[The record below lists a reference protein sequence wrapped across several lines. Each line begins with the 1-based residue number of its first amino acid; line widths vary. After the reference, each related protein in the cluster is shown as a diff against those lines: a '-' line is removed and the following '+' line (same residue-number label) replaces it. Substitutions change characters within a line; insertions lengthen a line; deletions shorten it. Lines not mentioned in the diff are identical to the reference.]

1 MSTLLACQDF
11 LRPLDFNGAN
21 GARDVGRVSRE
32 DVEAVLVFRH
42 SLGTRS
48 GAAHWR
54 GVLVAL
60 ATALLLGLF
69 ATATLAAVPND
80 PFFARQWGAS
90 NSGQPIP
97 TQGPNE
103 VLGGEVAGAPA
114 ADERALEA
122 WGVTSGSRS
131 IVIGETDTGVDYT
144 HPDLAANIWSNPGTI
159 GGCGAGTHGYNVLT
173 KACNPIDEETLADG
187 GYGGHGTHVAGILGA
202 VGNNGLGVAGVN
214 WQTTILP
221 VKWLQTANSAN
232 ETEHLV
238 EALKWLVQAQEAGVN
253 VRVVNDSPTFK
264 ESGPSPELEHE
275 IKVLGEHQI
284 LFVTSAGNDGSNDDA
299 ANVLRYPCKYRL
311 PNEICVTASN
321 NEDQLPSWA
330 NTGRETVN
338 LAAPGVSIYS
348 TIRGGEYRYLS
359 GGSMAAAQ
367 VSGAAALIL
376 AAKPSLSVGEV
387 KAAILNNVDALPAF
401 AGKVGTGGRLDIAK
415 ALPALVSEVS
425 PGGGPAAGGTQV
437 TIAGANLARATSVT
451 FGSAGAAFTVNS
463 PTSITAT
470 APAGSGTV
478 DVTVLAPGGR
488 SAAVPGD
495 RFSYVSPP
503 PPPPAVTGV
512 SPSSGPQAGGTSVT
526 IAGSN
531 FGGASAVEFGSNST
545 ASFTVNSP
553 TSITAASPAGTGVVD
568 VTVVTPGGA
577 SATGSGDRFSY
588 VPPPPPA
595 PAVTGVS
602 PSSGPQAGGTSVT
615 IAGSNLGGASAVE
628 FGSNSAASFT
638 VSSSTSITATAPPG
652 SGTVDVIVTTPAGSS
667 PAAQADHFTYASE
680 PPPSEPPPSEPPPSE
695 PPLPET
701 PPEPSTPPTSTAQT
715 STPQTSLPGA
725 TLTSGGGAVL
735 GISNAASALAL
746 VSSTLTVRHRRAVVG
761 LRCTGP
767 RNCRGKVTL
776 AIGLA
781 TRKDSGIVGV
791 RWLTIGR
798 VAFDVIAGRRATV
811 LVALS
816 TAGLERLRVGRGS
829 LGALLAIVSSPPTQT
844 GLRAKHVRLLE
855 SIAGVKS
862 SR

>member
-1 MSTLLACQDF
+1 VSTLLACQDC
-11 LRPLDFNGAN
+11 LGPLDFNGAN

-42 SLGTRS
+42 PLGTRS

-264 ESGPSPELEHE
+264 GSGPSPELEHE

-387 KAAILNNVDALPAF
+387 KAAILNNVDALPAL
-401 AGKVGTGGRLDIAK
+401 AGKVATGGRLDIAK

-437 TIAGANLARATSVT
+437 TIAGANLARARGVT
-451 FGSAGAAFTVNS
+451 FGSANAAFTVNS
-463 PTSITAT
+463 PSSITAT

-478 DVTVLAPGGR
+478 DVRVIAPGGA
-488 SAAVPGD
+488 SAPVPGD
-495 RFSYVSPP
+495 RYTYVPPP

-531 FGGASAVEFGSNST
+531 L
-545 ASFTVNSP
+545 
-553 TSITAASPAGTGVVD
+553 
-568 VTVVTPGGA
+568 
-577 SATGSGDRFSY
+577 
-588 VPPPPPA
+588 
-595 PAVTGVS
+595 
-602 PSSGPQAGGTSVT
+602 GGT
-615 IAGSNLGGASAVE
+615 SAVE

-680 PPPSEPPPSEPPPSE
+680 PPPSEPPPSEPP
-695 PPLPET
+695 LPET

-735 GISNAASALAL
+735 GISNATSALAL

-767 RNCRGKVTL
+767 RNCRGKMTL

-798 VAFDVIAGRRATV
+798 VAFDVLAARTAMV
-811 LVALS
+811 LVTLS
-816 TAGLERLRVGRGS
+816 TTGLHRLSVGRGS
-829 LGALLAIVSSPPTQT
+829 LGAMLAIVSSPPTQT
-844 GLRAKHVRLLE
+844 SVRAKHVRLLE
-855 SIAGVKS
+855 RIAGVRS
-862 SR
+862 SGR